1 MNMKSVHVPKLM
13 RGVLLIAALSF
24 LAGCTGGDADL
35 KEWVNAEKAKKGAP
49 LPALPV
55 LKTFETFVYRD
66 KDDKDQTRRDPFG
79 PSREEQEQAL
89 ATNSGPQPDK
99 HPKEPLESY
108 PLDAMR
114 MVGTI
119 GLGNAIEGLIK
130 DPDGVIHRVHV
141 RNYLGQNN
149 GKITGIAE
157 DHIDLVELVPNQT
170 GGWMERQASVALG
183 EK

>member
-1 MNMKSVHVPKLM
+1 MKLVHVPALI
-13 RGVLLIAALSF
+13 RTVLLVAVLGMLGA
-24 LAGCTGGDADL
+24 CTGGDSDL
-35 KEWVNAEKAKKGAP
+35 KEWVAAEKAKKGAP

-66 KDDKDQTRRDPFG
+66 KDDKDQARRDPFG

-89 ATNSGPQPDK
+89 AQGSGPQPDK
-99 HPKEPLESY
+99 HPKEPLESF
-108 PLDAMR
+108 PLDSLR

-119 GLGNAIEGLIK
+119 GLGNAIEALIK
-130 DPDGVIHRVHV
+130 DPDSVIHRVHL
-141 RNYLGQNN
+141 RSYLGQNN
-149 GKITGIAE
+149 GKITAIAE

>member
-1 MNMKSVHVPKLM
+1 MKSTIPPNFV
-13 RGVLLIAALSF
+13 RLLLLAAAFAL
-24 LAGCTGGDADL
+24 LAGCTAGDADL
-35 KEWVNAEKAKKGAP
+35 REWVAAEKAKKGAP

-55 LKTFETFVYRD
+55 LKTFETFTYRD
-66 KDDKDQTRRDPFG
+66 KDDKEQPRRDPFG
-79 PSREEQEQAL
+79 PSREEQEQAQ
-89 ATNSGPQPDK
+89 AQGTGPKPDV
-99 HPKEPLESY
+99 HPKEPLESF
-108 PLDAMR
+108 PLDSLR

-130 DPDGVIHRVHV
+130 DPDSVIHRVHL

-149 GKITGIAE
+149 GKITAIAE

-170 GGWMERQASVALG
+170 GGWMERQATVALG